1 MRCRGYLLPFLIAL
15 IASGVASGQEAFTAR
30 TSESGRA
37 SFEDLRKE
45 GFEALYN
52 LDYDGA
58 NRRFKEIA
66 RLFPDHP
73 AGPQF
78 LAAAL
83 WAQTLNGSRRLQASL
98 YSSDSFYAKTEDK
111 VDQRTVEQFRELT
124 RTAKQLAE
132 ARLKRDPR
140 DVEALYFLGAAEGLR
155 AAFAAAVQRSFKAAL
170 GDGSRCV
177 DRHRQVLKL
186 DPGYHDAELTI
197 GLYDYTVG
205 SLPLPVKLLV
215 SIGGVRGSKKR
226 GLETLVRVTKE
237 GQWARDDARSLLLVI
252 YKREKRFD
260 DALAVSREL
269 SEKYPRNY
277 LIKLESADALI
288 SKATV
293 ERRENRPDVA
303 TTAEREAFA
312 IYDALLLRERTAAP
326 AYDLIHFQYGE
337 ALLLAG
343 QTERAAREFLAV
355 TKLNGAEQGLVTMAH
370 LRAAQTLDL
379 TSRRDEALARY
390 RIVLSRPDV
399 YNAHEEAKRGL
410 REPYKR

>member
-1 MRCRGYLLPFLIAL
+1 MLV
-15 IASGVASGQEAFTAR
+15 ASGVASGQEVLKAGTVEA
-30 TSESGRA
+30 GREQ
-37 SFEDLRKE
+37 FDNLRKE

-52 LDYDGA
+52 LDYEGA
-58 NRRFKEIA
+58 NRRFKEVA

-111 VDQRTVEQFRELT
+111 VDPRTVEQFRELT
-124 RTAKQLAE
+124 RAAKQLAE

-186 DPGYHDAELTI
+186 DPAFHDAELTI

-215 SIGGVRGSKKR
+215 SLGGVRGSKKR
-226 GLETLVRVTKE
+226 GLETLVRVTNE
-237 GQWARDDARSLLLVI
+237 GRWARDDARSLLLVL

-260 DALAVSREL
+260 EALAVAREL
-269 SEKYPRNY
+269 SARYPRNY
-277 LIKLESADALI
+277 LIKLEATDALI
-288 SKATV
+288 SMAAV
-293 ERRENRPDVA
+293 ERKGNRPEAA
-303 TTAEREAFA
+303 TTAERQAFN
-312 IYDALLLRERTAAP
+312 IFDALLRDRAAAP

-337 ALLLAG
+337 ALLQAG
-343 QTERAAREFLAV
+343 QWERAAREFLAAQKV
-355 TKLNGAEQGLVTMAH
+355 NGAEQGLATMAH
-370 LRAAQTLDL
+370 LRAAQSLDL
-379 TSRRDEALARY
+379 LSKRDEALAQY
-390 RIVLSRPDV
+390 RIVLARPDV
-399 YNAHEEAKRGL
+399 YDAHEEAKRGL

>member
-1 MRCRGYLLPFLIAL
+1 MRCLGYLLLSLIAL
-15 IASGVASGQEAFTAR
+15 VSTGVASGQEAFRAR
-30 TSESGRA
+30 TKETGRA
-37 SFEDLRKE
+37 TFEDLRRE

-52 LDYDGA
+52 LDYEGA

-66 RLFPDHP
+66 RMLPDHP

-98 YSSDSFYAKTEDK
+98 YSSDSFYSKTEDK
-111 VDQRTVEQFRELT
+111 VDPRTVEQFRELT
-124 RTAKQLAE
+124 RAAKQLAE
-132 ARLKRDPR
+132 ARLKRDPH

-155 AAFAAAVQRSFKAAL
+155 AAFAAAVQRSFKSAL

-186 DPGYHDAELTI
+186 DPNFHDAELTI

-215 SIGGVRGSKKR
+215 SLGGVRGSKKR
-226 GLETLVRVTKE
+226 GLETLVRVANE
-237 GQWARDDARSLLLVI
+237 GQWARDDARALLIVL

-260 DALAVSREL
+260 EALAVSREL
-269 SEKYPRNY
+269 SARYPRNY
-277 LIKLESADALI
+277 LIKLESTDALI
-288 SKATV
+288 SLAAAARK
-293 ERRENRPDVA
+293 ENRADVA
-303 TTAEREAFA
+303 ANAERQAFG
-312 IYDALLLRERTAAP
+312 IFDALLRDRQAAP

-337 ALLLAG
+337 ALLQAG
-343 QTERAAREFLAV
+343 ERERAAREFLAV
-355 TKLNGAEQGLVTMAH
+355 PKVDGAEQGLVTMAH
-370 LRAAQTLDL
+370 LRAAQSLDL
-379 TSRRDEALARY
+379 AAKRTEALAQY
-390 RIVLSRPDV
+390 RIVLSRPDI
-399 YNAHEEAKRGL
+399 YNAHEEARRGQ

>member
-1 MRCRGYLLPFLIAL
+1 MRCRGYVLLSLIAL
-15 IASGVASGQEAFTAR
+15 VASGVASGQEAFKPR
-30 TSESGRA
+30 TGEAGRA

-52 LDYDGA
+52 LDYEGA

-66 RLFPDHP
+66 RIFPDHP

-98 YSSDSFYAKTEDK
+98 YSSDSFYAKSEDK
-111 VDQRTVEQFRELT
+111 VDPRTVEQFRELT
-124 RTAKQLAE
+124 LNAKRLAE

-155 AAFAAAVQRSFKAAL
+155 AAFAAAVQRSFKSAL

-177 DRHRQVLKL
+177 ERHRQVLKL
-186 DPGYHDAELTI
+186 DPSFHDAELTI

-215 SIGGVRGSKKR
+215 SIGGVHGSKKR

-237 GQWARDDARSLLLVI
+237 GQWARDDARSLLIVL

-269 SEKYPRNY
+269 SARYPRNY
-277 LIKLESADALI
+277 LIKLESADALT
-288 SKATV
+288 SKASV
-293 ERRENRPDVA
+293 ARKESKYDVA
-303 TTAEREAFA
+303 QASDREAFA
-312 IYDALLLRERTAAP
+312 IYDALLQRERTAAP

-337 ALLLAG
+337 ALFQAG
-343 QTERAAREFLAV
+343 QLERASREFLAV
-355 TKLNGAEQGLVTMAH
+355 PKSNGAEQGLETMAH
-370 LRAAQTLDL
+370 LRAAQALDL
-379 TSRRDEALARY
+379 LARRDEALAQY
-390 RIVLSRPDV
+390 RVVLSRPEV

>member
-1 MRCRGYLLPFLIAL
+1 MRCQGPVLLTLIAL
-15 IASGVASGQEAFTAR
+15 VASNVAFGQEAFRAR
-30 TSESGRA
+30 TSEPSRA
-37 SFEDLRKE
+37 AFEDLRKE

-58 NRRFKEIA
+58 NRRFKELA
-66 RLFPDHP
+66 RLFPEHP

-83 WAQTLNGSRRLQASL
+83 WAKTLNSSRRLRASL

-111 VDQRTVEQFRELT
+111 VDPRTVEQFRELT
-124 RTAKQLAE
+124 LNAKRLAE

-177 DRHRQVLKL
+177 DHHRQVLKL
-186 DPGYHDAELTI
+186 DPNFHDAELTI
-197 GLYDYTVG
+197 GLYDYAVG

-215 SIGGVRGSKKR
+215 SLGGVRGSKKR
-226 GLETLVRVTKE
+226 GLETLVRVMNK
-237 GQWARDDARSLLLVI
+237 GQWARDDARSLLLVL

-260 DALAVSREL
+260 EALAIAREL
-269 SEKYPRNY
+269 SAKYPRNY
-277 LIKLESADALI
+277 FIKLESADALT
-288 SKATV
+288 SLAGV
-293 ERRENRPDVA
+293 ERKENRPEA
-303 TTAEREAFA
+303 AATAERQAFN
-312 IYDALLLRERTAAP
+312 IFDALSRDHASAP

-337 ALLLAG
+337 ALLQAG
-343 QTERAAREFLAV
+343 QWERAAREFLTV
-355 TKLNGAEQGLVTMAH
+355 PKVNGAEQGFVTMAH
-370 LRAAQTLDL
+370 LRAAQSLDL
-379 TSRRDEALARY
+379 LSKRTEALAQY
-390 RIVLSRPDV
+390 RIVLARPDV